1 MALTGMDIFKLT
13 PKTNCR
19 ECGFATCLAFAM
31 SLAAGQAERDACPY
45 FSDEAKAKM
54 AEADAA
60 PIKPVAIGTGDA
72 GFKTGEE
79 SVLYRH
85 DKKFENPTGLA
96 ILVSDNLDE
105 GEVDAKL
112 KRFSEQRYRRMGL
125 VQRPELLALK
135 CESQDAGKFA
145 GLIEKA
151 MGNIDAKLVLMSEDP
166 EIMAAGLKICGEQK
180 PLLYAAT
187 PENADRMAK
196 LAKEHSCSVAAKAS
210 GLEQLAELSERLSEA
225 GIEEIVLDSGARTV
239 RQALEDQVLIRRA
252 AVNQQNKALGWPNI
266 AFPCEMAGNEAM
278 ETLTDN
284 VAYGRSRTWQIS
296 AVLLPWSTCPGALK
310 RAFHG
315 PLRSGSESRSM

>member
-1 MALTGMDIFKLT
+1 M
-13 PKTNCR
+13 
-19 ECGFATCLAFAM
+19 
-31 SLAAGQAERDACPY
+31 
-45 FSDEAKAKM
+45 
-54 AEADAA
+54 
-60 PIKPVAIGTGDA
+60 
-72 GFKTGEE
+72 
-79 SVLYRH
+79 
-85 DKKFENPTGLA
+85 
-96 ILVSDNLDE
+96 VSDNLDE

-187 PENADRMAK
+187 PEKRRPNGAE
-196 LAKEHSCSVAAKAS
+196 LAKEHSCPLAAKAS

-239 RQALEDQVLIRRA
+239 RQALEDQVFIRRA

-266 AFPCEMAGNEAM
+266 AFPCEMAGNEAV

-296 AVLLPWSTCPGALK
+296 AVLLPWVNLSGCSEASLS
-310 RAFHG
+310 RAAS
-315 PLRSGSESRSM
+315 LRFGISFDVTPK